1 VGIKKKI
8 TILLFMIYTSG
19 MSFASDFTAE
29 GATTKII
36 DSAISALID
45 LRENNLLTKDTVR
58 NLIEREIMPNLSLD
72 MSLTKV
78 LRKNVKELTLKQ
90 KTLFKIYL
98 KNSIIRDYG
107 AILTGYDIGPGY
119 KLNTKTIKDKGDRVL
134 TEIKIDDISIR
145 LSLIK
150 ENSIWKIYDLYFS
163 GVSLM
168 NNYGYYFK
176 SHIRRKGI
184 DSLLKKI
191 EKPIKL

>member
-1 VGIKKKI
+1 
-8 TILLFMIYTSG
+8 

-45 LRENNLLTKDTVR
+45 LRENNLLTEDTVR

-119 KLNTKTIKDKGDRVL
+119 KLNTKTIKDKGNRVL

-150 ENSIWKIYDLYFS
+150 ENSNWKIYDLYFS

-176 SHIRRKGI
+176 SYIRRKGL